1 LSASRPTLFHML
13 EKLVG
18 KRVLVVVERDFG
30 YEGELVAISHH
41 PPGLWLSEA
50 EAIVLRSTI
59 VNPIPQVVSKEKREE
74 LFLHLNSVLRLEAAS
89 ESGKTSERK

>member
-1 LSASRPTLFHML
+1 LSSPRPTLFHML

-41 PPGLWLSEA
+41 PPGLWLSKA
-50 EAIVLRSTI
+50 EAIVLRSTV
-59 VNPIPQVVSKEKREE
+59 VNPIPQVVSKEKKEE

>member
-1 LSASRPTLFHML
+1 ML

-30 YEGELVAISHH
+30 YEGELVAISLH

-59 VNPIPQVVSKEKREE
+59 VNPIPQVVSKEKKEE

>member
-1 LSASRPTLFHML
+1 ML
-13 EKLVG
+13 EKLAG

-30 YEGELVAISHH
+30 YEGELAAISHH
-41 PPGLWLSEA
+41 PPGIWLSEA

-59 VNPIPQVVSKEKREE
+59 VNPIPQIVSKEKKQE
-74 LFLHLNSVLRLEAAS
+74 LFIHLNSVLRIEAAS

>member
-1 LSASRPTLFHML
+1 ML

-18 KRVLVVVERDFG
+18 RRVLVVVERDFG

-59 VNPIPQVVSKEKREE
+59 VNPIPQVVSKEKKEE